1 MDGFDIAIVGA
12 GTSGAISAKFAASSG
27 LNVCLID
34 ALPREHIGNKIC
46 GDVVLATIFDF
57 LNIEHPKG
65 NEVMSMKKRVKLYS
79 SDLQHYLKIDI
90 PVYLVDRLRFGQK
103 LLNTALDA
111 GVKNFLDNTK
121 VMDLTY
127 KHGIVDGIMVR
138 LKNKEKASIKAKIVI
153 DASGAHSIIRSQIRS
168 DIIPNKTEKDDFIIC
183 YREIVKFNDSNR
195 PNLPTDLLTV
205 AFDPDN
211 IPGGFF
217 WYFPKSE
224 TISNLGT
231 GVFLRY
237 KSAIQS
243 LYSNFVV
250 NKFLS
255 NRNYEVLSSGGDIV
269 PVRRPISSCADN
281 GIMFIGDAACHVNNA
296 SGGGIH
302 MGMKAGYYAAMIAK
316 KAIAAE
322 DYTLN
327 KLWEYNYLVMNDFGA
342 EHAAIDVAR
351 ILLQYMKTK
360 DFDYII
366 KRKLLDD
373 QELNQMYY
381 SKMISPSIR
390 QMIVKFMK
398 GISKPRLLLKLYH
411 LLKQMKTVRK
421 HYLMYPPDANGY
433 EAWRQT
439 EKEIFHKLFL
449 KVASNS

>member
-1 MDGFDIAIVGA
+1 MDEFDIAIVGA

-34 ALPREHIGNKIC
+34 ALPREAIGNKIC

-65 NEVMSMKKRVKLYS
+65 NEVMSMKKGVKLYS
-79 SDLQHYLKIDI
+79 SDLHHYLKIDI

-111 GVKNFLDNTK
+111 GVKDFLDNTK

-127 KHGIVDGIMVR
+127 KNSKVDGIRVR
-138 LKNKEKASIKAKIVI
+138 LKNKEKISIKAKIVI
-153 DASGAHSIIRSQIRS
+153 DASGAHSILRSQIRS
-168 DIIPNKTEKDDFIIC
+168 DIIPNKIERDDIIIC

-195 PNLPTDLLTV
+195 PNLPTDSLTV
-205 AFDPDN
+205 TFDPDN
-211 IPGGFF
+211 VPGGFF

-224 TISNLGT
+224 TISNLGA

-237 KSAIQS
+237 KSALKS
-243 LYSNFVV
+243 LYSNYVV

-255 NRNYEVLSSGGDIV
+255 TKNYEILSSGGDIV

-281 GIMFIGDAACHVNNA
+281 GIMFVGDTACHVNNA

-322 DYTLN
+322 DYSLN

-351 ILLQYMKTK
+351 IFLQYTKTK

-390 QMIVKFMK
+390 QMITKFMK

-421 HYLMYPPDANGY
+421 HYLMYPPDASGY
-433 EAWRQT
+433 ESWRKT
-439 EKEIFHKLFL
+439 EQEIFHKIFM
-449 KVASNS
+449 KVASNK